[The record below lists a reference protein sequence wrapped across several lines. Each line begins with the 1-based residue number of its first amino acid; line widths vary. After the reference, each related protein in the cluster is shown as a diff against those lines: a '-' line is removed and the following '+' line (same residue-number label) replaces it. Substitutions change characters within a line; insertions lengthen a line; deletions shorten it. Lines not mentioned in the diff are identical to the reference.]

1 MKDQLKI
8 IFIIATLF
16 FHGIAIAQ
24 NPIPSVA
31 YGNDWVATDAIGR
44 TLPDYAAAG
53 GQRAQRY
60 IGMFYWL
67 WHPYVRLKDG
77 PQITT
82 AQLIHD
88 NPNSPAFECNDRYWG
103 EPENGFYHPEDSWST
118 RRNLQLLANAGVD
131 FIYIDFTN
139 GSQGCDAINSFM
151 SVMLDMYN
159 KGIPVPKIVF
169 FLNEGGVDDAVN
181 CIMDK
186 VYNNQAY
193 QPLWF
198 YWQGKPLIMADPV
211 KTASLSARANT
222 SQVQNFFTWRKTW
235 AFNVNQWNFLD
246 NYPQNYYSSNGVAEQ
261 MPVSKAMGAPIS
273 DCGQGSSH
281 LTGSPLPAYDQYWE
295 TSLTEQGLRFDQ
307 NWSRAHQI
315 DPQIVCVSGWN
326 ELIAAAWPSRADNSN
341 VSCMGKQWNDPSW
354 RCVNNASCISK
365 DANGNHIPHGWYYVD
380 EFNTEFNRDIEP
392 MKGGYTDSY
401 YYQLITHIRKHKGLV
416 APQSTSAAKTII
428 VDGQFGE
435 WGSVTP
441 VQKDAQ
447 GDCEHRNFKDVKN
460 YQTYVNNTG
469 RNDIIESRTTADG
482 ANVYFYIKT
491 AAAITPYTDPNWMMV
506 YLNTDQNKS
515 TGWEGLDYVINM
527 GVTSSS
533 QTTIKKR
540 NGNTWTTMGTATY
553 SVSGNEMEIAVP
565 RALVGLTANTVSY
578 YYQIF
583 DNPSVLDNIEDNFI
597 NGESAPDRRFNY
609 SVAIPCPFSANTNY
623 WHFVSDIEGWN
634 TFNSLTSSVTNSIAT
649 MTITGGDPYM
659 HSPDNLNISTNDYKY
674 VVVSMQNMTTDNT
687 AELFWITNASGAYDG
702 TKHLLFPTIPNDT
715 AQRYYIIDL
724 SSNPNWV
731 GNIKQI
737 RLDPSENA
745 SSGSVKIDFIKFVG
759 SYTAALQIIPGKIEI
774 ENFDNGGQG
783 NAYNDSDV
791 PNDGGEYR
799 INESVDIQTTGDT
812 GGGYNVG
819 WTATGEW
826 MEYIVNVQ
834 QSGNYAIT
842 LRAAAV
848 SAANVRV
855 EIDGIKIGNSFSIPI
870 TPTYQTYVDVPI
882 TGALVQGIHIL
893 RVFEE
898 TGGINLNNIVFVKQ
912 NDLPIISLITPI
924 NNATFI
930 APASVA
936 IAANASDADGTI
948 TKVEFYNGTT
958 LLGTDVATPFTY
970 NWTNVAI
977 GSYTI
982 TAKAYDNLNATT
994 TSTAITVQVNAPA
1007 NQFPV
1012 VSLTAPSNNA
1022 VYIAP
1027 ANVSITANASDAD
1040 GTINKVEFYNGTT
1053 LLGTDATSPFVYN
1066 WTNVLAG
1073 SYIITAKAYDNLNAI
1088 TTSTA
1093 ITIQV
1098 NAPANQLPVV
1108 SLTAPSNN
1116 SVYTAPANISITA
1129 NASDVDGTISKVEF
1143 YNGTILL
1150 GTDAAS
1156 PFVYNWTNVLAGS
1169 YTIIAK
1175 AYDNTN
1181 SVTTSNSVLVQVNA
1195 PANQVPIVLLT
1206 APSNNAV
1213 YTVPAN
1219 ISITANASDADGTI
1233 TKVEFYNGSLLLGTV
1248 ISAPFTYNW
1257 NNVLVGS
1264 YTLTAKAYDNA
1275 NAVTASGAITI
1286 QVNDPAN
1293 KLPFVSL
1300 TAPANNAFYTA
1311 PANITISANASDLD
1325 GTINKVEFY
1334 NGTTLIGTDATTP
1347 YTCNWINVSV
1357 GSYTIIA
1364 KAYDNLNAVTT
1375 SRSIVIQV
1383 NAPVNQSPKV
1393 TVSVSS
1399 NNAVAP
1405 ATISISANA
1414 SNDGIIKRVE
1424 FYNGTTLLGTVSNA
1438 PYNYVWTNVG
1448 VGNYSITA
1456 KVYDDANTVI
1466 TSDPVLVLVDPNV
1479 PTSISVVSNVLG
1491 LIAAPSPFHTVTKIR
1506 SNSSDEIQS
1515 IVIYNT
1521 SGVEVERLLNI
1532 HSSEQIIGDNLSD
1545 GMYLLQVTTSA
1556 GRAII
1561 KVIKEK

>member
-1 MKDQLKI
+1 MKNQLKI
-8 IFIIATLF
+8 IFILVALF
-16 FHGIAIAQ
+16 CYGITVAQ
-24 NPIPSVA
+24 NPTPTVA

-44 TLPDYAAAG
+44 SLPDYNAVG
-53 GQRAQRY
+53 GQRAERY

-67 WHPYVRLKDG
+67 WHPYIRLKPG
-77 PQITT
+77 QQKTT
-82 AQLIHD
+82 TQLIQE
-88 NPNSPAFECNDRYWG
+88 NPNSPAFECNDTYWG
-103 EPENGFYHPEDSWST
+103 EPEDGFYHPEDPWST
-118 RRNLQLLANAGVD
+118 RRNLQMLANAGVD

-139 GSQGCDAINSFM
+139 GSQGCDALNSFM
-151 SVMLDMYN
+151 SVALDMYN
-159 KGIPVPKIVF
+159 AGTPVPKIVF
-169 FLNEGGVDDAVN
+169 FLNAGGVNDAVN
-181 CIMDK
+181 CIMDNI
-186 VYNNQAY
+186 YNNQAY

-198 YWQGKPLIMADPV
+198 YWQGKPLIMADQ
-211 KTASLSARANT
+211 AAICSLSARACT
-222 SQVQNFFTWRKTW
+222 DQVKNFFTWRKTW
-235 AFNVNQWNFLD
+235 AFGANQWNFLD
-246 NYPQNYYSSNGVAEQ
+246 NYPQQYYSFNGVAEQ

-273 DCGQGSSH
+273 ADDEGSSH
-281 LTGSPLPAYDQYWE
+281 LTGSPLPAYDQYWA
-295 TSLTEQGLRFDQ
+295 TPLTEQGLRFDQ
-307 NWSRAHQI
+307 NWSRVHQI

-326 ELIAAAWPSRADNSN
+326 ELVAAAWPSRADNSN

-365 DANGNHIPHGWYYVD
+365 DANGNHIPHGWYFVD

-401 YYQLITHIRKHKGLV
+401 YYQLITHIRKHKGL
-416 APQSTSAAKTII
+416 APPQTTSAAKTIV

-435 WGSVTP
+435 WSSVTP
-441 VQKDAQ
+441 IQKDAQ
-447 GDCEHRNFKDVKN
+447 GDCQHRNFQDVTN
-460 YQTYVNNTG
+460 YQTLTNNSG

-482 ANVYFYIKT
+482 ANVYLYIKT
-491 AAAITPYTDPNWMMV
+491 AATITPYTDPNWMMV
-506 YLNTDQNKS
+506 YLNTDQNNA
-515 TGWEGLDYVINM
+515 TGWDGFDYVINM
-527 GVTSSS
+527 GVTNSS

-540 NGNTWTTMGTATY
+540 TGNTWTTIGTATY

-565 RALVGLTANTVSY
+565 RTLIGLTANTVPY

-609 SVAIPCPFSANTNY
+609 SVSIPCPFSANKNY
-623 WHFVSDIEGWN
+623 WDFISDIEGWN
-634 TFNSLTSSVTNSIAT
+634 MFNSLTSSVTNSIAT

-659 HSPDNLNISTNDYKY
+659 HSPDNLNISTDDYKY

-687 AELFWITNASGAYDG
+687 AELFWITNASGGYDG
-702 TKHLLFPTIPNDT
+702 TKHLFFPTIPNDT

-724 SSNPNWV
+724 SSNPNWI

-745 SSGSVKIDFIKFVG
+745 LSGSVKIDFIKFVG
-759 SYTAALQIIPGKIEI
+759 SYTAALQLIPGKIEI

-799 INESVDIQTTGDT
+799 LTESVDIQTTGDT

-848 SAANVRV
+848 STANVHV

-870 TPTYQTYVDVPI
+870 TPSYQTYVDVPI
-882 TGALVQGIHIL
+882 TGSLVQGTHIL

-898 TGGINLNNIVFVKQ
+898 AGGINLNNIIFVKQ
-912 NDLPIISLITPI
+912 NNPPIISLSTPI
-924 NNATFI
+924 NNTAFI
-930 APASVA
+930 APAN
-936 IAANASDADGTI
+936 IPITANASDADGTI
-948 TKVEFYNGTT
+948 AKVEFYNGTT
-958 LLGTDVATPFTY
+958 LLGTDAASPFTY
-970 NWTNVAI
+970 SWTNIAI
-977 GSYTI
+977 GTYTI
-982 TAKAYDNLNATT
+982 TAKAYDNLNAVT

-1022 VYIAP
+1022 VYISP
-1027 ANVSITANASDAD
+1027 ASVSITANASDAD
-1040 GTINKVEFYNGTT
+1040 GSISKVEFYNGTI
-1053 LLGTDATSPFVYN
+1053 LLGTDAASPFIYN

-1073 SYIITAKAYDNLNAI
+1073 SYIITAKAYDNVNAI

-1129 NASDVDGTISKVEF
+1129 NASDVDGIISKVEF
-1143 YNGTILL
+1143 YNGTTLI
-1150 GTDAAS
+1150 GTTVAS

-1169 YTIIAK
+1169 YTITAK

-1181 SVTTSNSVLVQVNA
+1181 SVATSKAVIVKVNQL
-1195 PANQVPIVLLT
+1195 PVVSIT
-1206 APSNNAV
+1206 APSNNSA
-1213 YTVPAN
+1213 YAAPAN

-1233 TKVEFYNGSLLLGTV
+1233 TKMEFYNGSLLLGTV
-1248 ISAPFTYNW
+1248 MSAPFTYNW

-1275 NAVTASGAITI
+1275 NAVTISGAITI
-1286 QVNDPAN
+1286 QVNAPAN

-1300 TAPANNAFYTA
+1300 TAPANNASYTA
-1311 PANITISANASDLD
+1311 PANITITANASDLD

-1334 NGTTLIGTDATTP
+1334 NGTTLIGTDVATP
-1347 YTCNWINVSV
+1347 YTYNWVNVSV
-1357 GSYTIIA
+1357 GSYTITA
-1364 KAYDNLNAVTT
+1364 KAYDNSNAVTT
-1375 SRSIVIQV
+1375 SSSIVIQV
-1383 NAPVNQSPKV
+1383 NAPGNQSPTV

-1414 SNDGIIKRVE
+1414 SDDGVIKRVE
-1424 FYNGTTLLGTVSNA
+1424 FYNGTTLLGTVSSA

-1456 KVYDDANTVI
+1456 KVYDDANVVT
-1466 TSDPVLVLVDPNV
+1466 TSDAILVLVEPSV
-1479 PTSISVVSNVLG
+1479 ATSLVGAFNTLG
-1491 LIAAPSPFHTVTKIR
+1491 LVAAPSPFHTATTIR
-1506 SNSSDEIQS
+1506 INGSEVLQS

-1521 SGVEVERLLNI
+1521 SGVEVERLLDI
-1532 HSSEQIIGDNLSD
+1532 HSSEQIIGENLSD
-1545 GMYLLQVTTSA
+1545 GMYLLQVNTSA
-1556 GRAII
+1556 GRATI